1 MGYAT
6 TILRLRDADL
16 ETELALEALD
26 GDSDDGAVL
35 DVGVVIGYGS
45 STQSQHR
52 GYVRLTMPHLEA
64 LYAWLDRHVR
74 RLRDEE
80 YQQAVEDA
88 EDEET

>member
-16 ETELALEALD
+16 ETEVALEALD

-35 DVGVVIGYGS
+35 DMSVLLHYGS
-45 STQSQHR
+45 SPQSQHR

-64 LYAWLDRHVR
+64 LHGWLDRHVR
-74 RLRDEE
+74 RLRDDE
-80 YQQAVEDA
+80 YRQAVEDA

>member
-26 GDSDDGAVL
+26 LGDSCDGAVL
-35 DVGVVIGYGS
+35 DVSVVIGYGS

-64 LYAWLDRHVR
+64 LYQWLDRHVR
-74 RLRDEE
+74 RLRDDE

-88 EDEET
+88 ET